1 MRNLEVIKFVLL
13 SMFAGVVLSG
23 CSGGASAGEDARAQQ
38 AKDAATLQS
47 LYSSVTGVWDGTV
60 TNAGTGLPPFTGQLK
75 LYMNYIA
82 DGSNP
87 DGSPKLRPVLRG
99 RFQPNEFIAET
110 DTVTLTGDYDRSGRI
125 VLTGSTMASSM
136 AGATSGT
143 GSVSSGVSDA
153 RIFSL
158 VGSVTSAGMQL
169 QLTRQ
174 GGVWGYFQGTRSAT
188 DASAPIGGE
197 ALEMRERFLRIYG
210 PLEGRYFG
218 TMKSV
223 NGNDYKVEIAIVII
237 ENGGSSPTL
246 AAQYKRLDAPAGA
259 LEWNM
264 VVAYDSQTEE
274 VFMRESAAS
283 GGSSVPGGMILSV
296 TGTLG
301 TQGGKK
307 TLNVT
312 VRNKTAVLGTL
323 EAIRN

>member
-13 SMFAGVVLSG
+13 SMVAGVVLSG

-38 AKDAATLQS
+38 AKDSATLQS

-125 VLTGSTMASSM
+125 VLTGSTTAS
-136 AGATSGT
+136 T
-143 GSVSSGVSDA
+143 SVSSGVTDT

-197 ALEMRERFLRIYG
+197 ALEYRERFLRIYG

-223 NGNDYKVEIAIVII
+223 NGNDYRVEIAMVII

-259 LEWNM
+259 LEWNL
-264 VVAYDSQTEE
+264 VVVYDSQTEE
-274 VFMRESAAS
+274 IFMRESAAT
-283 GGSSVPGGMILSV
+283 GGSTVPGGMILSV

-307 TLNVT
+307 TLHVT
-312 VRNKTAVLGTL
+312 VRNKSAVLGTL
-323 EAIRN
+323 EAVRN